1 MAAYDAREEAEA
13 HAKAEERA
21 SEAKAKA
28 EERAVE
34 AKEKAEAAAVEAE
47 DAFARAFR
55 AIDYCEKKHAGL
67 KGPELEENLNKC
79 LLQVADVPMP
89 EGPEPKS
96 FPDEAQPVPEPECAP
111 EPTPEPTEPTPEVTE
126 PTSEPTSG
134 PSPNATDLDGMSRYV
149 GYLPKEPGPWTA
161 VAGICLIWASNHIN
175 NAQTGL
181 RIFGF
186 VVLVAGMVASIPI
199 LVEPWR
205 EFFVKI
211 TG

>member
-67 KGPELEENLNKC
+67 KGPELEENLNN
-79 LLQVADVPMP
+79 
-89 EGPEPKS
+89 
-96 FPDEAQPVPEPECAP
+96 
-111 EPTPEPTEPTPEVTE
+111 
-126 PTSEPTSG
+126 

-161 VAGICLIWASNHIN
+161 VAGICLIWAANHIN

>member
-55 AIDYCEKKHAGL
+55 AIDYCENKHAG
-67 KGPELEENLNKC
+67 

-126 PTSEPTSG
+126 PTSEPTPG

>member
-67 KGPELEENLNKC
+67 
-79 LLQVADVPMP
+79 LQVADVPMP

-126 PTSEPTSG
+126 PTSEPTPG

>member
-1 MAAYDAREEAEA
+1 LAAYDAREEAEA

-67 KGPELEENLNKC
+67 KGPELEENLN
-79 LLQVADVPMP
+79 
-89 EGPEPKS
+89 
-96 FPDEAQPVPEPECAP
+96 
-111 EPTPEPTEPTPEVTE
+111 
-126 PTSEPTSG
+126 
-134 PSPNATDLDGMSRYV
+134 
-149 GYLPKEPGPWTA
+149 
-161 VAGICLIWASNHIN
+161 IN

>member
-1 MAAYDAREEAEA
+1 LAAYDAREEAEA

-21 SEAKAKA
+21 
-28 EERAVE
+28 V
-34 AKEKAEAAAVEAE
+34 
-47 DAFARAFR
+47 D
-55 AIDYCEKKHAGL
+55 
-67 KGPELEENLNKC
+67 
-79 LLQVADVPMP
+79 
-89 EGPEPKS
+89 
-96 FPDEAQPVPEPECAP
+96 
-111 EPTPEPTEPTPEVTE
+111 
-126 PTSEPTSG
+126 
-134 PSPNATDLDGMSRYV
+134 
-149 GYLPKEPGPWTA
+149 
-161 VAGICLIWASNHIN
+161 IN

>member
-21 SEAKAKA
+21 SEAKA
-28 EERAVE
+28 
-34 AKEKAEAAAVEAE
+34 KAEAAAVEAE

-111 EPTPEPTEPTPEVTE
+111 EPTPEPTP
-126 PTSEPTSG
+126 G